1 MPEIYRAPPP
11 AGKPRPG
18 AVLPMDPSCCPDDT
32 ALAALAAREL
42 DDDARSRLGHHLD
55 GCPRCREVMAI
66 LAGSEAAARPPDA
79 TRMARGS
86 EPPSPAIPG
95 DDSGRLH
102 APGARIGRYQVTR
115 LLGSG
120 GMGVVYEAH
129 DPELERRVALK
140 LLRPE
145 LSALGAAVEARLV
158 RESRAQAR
166 LSHPNVVAVHDVG
179 VCEGQVFV
187 AMEYIAGHTL
197 GSWLRERPRTVAE
210 ILDVFAAAG
219 AGLAAAHAAG
229 LVHRD
234 FKPDNVLLGADG
246 RVCVAD
252 FGLAR
257 AAGDG
262 APAGDGAS
270 AADAA
275 PAAVTS
281 TLTRTGAIV
290 GTPAYM
296 APEQHAG
303 LATDART
310 DVFSFCVALHE
321 ALYGE
326 RPFAGATPEELAAA
340 VGRGAQRP
348 TPRGARVP
356 AWLRRVLRR
365 GLRPARED
373 RFPSMRALL
382 RALSPRRRVRVRAA
396 LGGGALAAGLAAA
409 ITLAATDRGDAA
421 APGCGDGRA
430 RLAGIWDDDVRARVR
445 AAVVTAG
452 GGQGEAR
459 WRQLEHGLD
468 RYARGWSAMRRDA
481 CLATRAGEQSAE
493 LLDRRIH
500 CLDTQ
505 LARLGEIT
513 RLVQSDDPAVSEY
526 AVDVLRGV
534 PALDRCAAPVQ
545 LEARVPTP
553 PDAATAAAVAA
564 LRDELVRADI
574 QRLAGRY
581 EAAEAL
587 LAPLEERAATLGFR
601 PAEAEVLYLRG
612 LVRMHTATPADGH
625 DTLRRAAFAAEAGRH
640 DEVAVDAWSALVLV
654 AASDLGDLPRARDYA
669 ERAGAALERLGEAPE
684 VAARLELNLGQLHLI
699 ASDHARARA
708 AFERALALAGDHEL
722 LRDEVMSRTGMLDEE
737 EGRFEDALRRHQ
749 EVLATRQAS
758 HGPDHPEVGLAHTN
772 IASVLLQLGRVEE
785 GLVHTR
791 RALAI
796 DLAVYGPTH
805 VQTARSR
812 LNVGELLAI
821 AGHHDEALGETGRA
835 RADLERVHG
844 PEHVVV
850 AMALLSEGQ
859 LLVRMGRAREA
870 VPLERRA
877 LTVFERA
884 YGEANFETA
893 RCLINL
899 GDALREAG
907 EHAEAV
913 AIARRGEAAM
923 EALVGP
929 DSPFAGYGLT
939 GTGRAL
945 LDAGRPAEAIAPLAR
960 ALALYEAG
968 GVDPVQRAAT
978 TFALARARWASRSD
992 RAGAPALA
1000 RAAREVFVAAGPG
1013 AARELAQVDAWLASL
1028 P

>member
-1 MPEIYRAPPP
+1 MRRAGDIQGP
-11 AGKPRPG
+11 AAGWEARSGP
-18 AVLPMDPSCCPDDT
+18 APMDPSRCPDDST
-32 ALAALAAREL
+32 LAELVAREL
-42 DDDARSRLGHHLD
+42 DEEARVRLGHHLD
-55 GCPRCREVMAI
+55 ACRRCREVLAI
-66 LAGSEAAARPPDA
+66 LAASASCGSEAPTGELTDER
-79 TRMARGS
+79 
-86 EPPSPAIPG
+86 
-95 DDSGRLH
+95 SGRLH
-102 APGARIGRYQVTR
+102 PPGARIGRYEVTR

-129 DPELERRVALK
+129 DPELDRRVALK

-145 LSALGAAVEARLV
+145 LSALGDAVEARLV

-166 LSHPNVVAVHDVG
+166 LSHPSVVAVHDVG
-179 VCEGQVFV
+179 VCDGQVFV
-187 AMEYIAGHTL
+187 AMEYIAGQTL
-197 GSWLRERPRTVAE
+197 GRWLREQPRTVSE

-234 FKPDNVLLGADG
+234 FKPDNVLIGADG

-262 APAGDGAS
+262 TG
-270 AADAA
+270 DAA
-275 PAAVTS
+275 PTAAGSPGSVT
-281 TLTRTGAIV
+281 TPLTRSGAIV

-303 LATDART
+303 RPTDART
-310 DVFSFCVALHE
+310 DIFSFCVALHE

-326 RPFAGATPEELAAA
+326 RPFAGDSPEELAAA
-340 VGRGAQRP
+340 VVRGELRP
-348 TPRGARVP
+348 PPRRARVP
-356 AWLRRVLRR
+356 GWLRRVVQR
-365 GLRPARED
+365 GLRPDREE
-373 RFPSMRALL
+373 RFPSMRVLL
-382 RALSPRRRVRVRAA
+382 RALSRRRRVRVRAA
-396 LGGGALAAGLAAA
+396 LGGGALAAGLAVA

-421 APGCGDGRA
+421 ARTCADGRA
-430 RLAGIWDDDVRARVR
+430 RLAGIWDDDVRVRVR
-445 AAVVTAG
+445 AAVISAG
-452 GGQGEAR
+452 GAQGEAR
-459 WRQLEHGLD
+459 WRQLEHSLD

-505 LARLGEIT
+505 LDRLGEIT
-513 RLVQSDDPAVSEY
+513 RLVQSDDAAVSEY

-534 PALDRCAAPVQ
+534 PELDRCAAPVQ
-545 LEARVPTP
+545 LEARVPQP

-564 LRDELVRADI
+564 LRDELVRADL

-581 EAAEAL
+581 DAAEAL
-587 LAPLEERAATLGFR
+587 LAPLEDRAATLGFR

-612 LVRMHTATPADGH
+612 LVRSHVATPADGH

-640 DEVAVDAWSALVLV
+640 DELAVDAWSALVLV
-654 AASDLGDLPRARDYA
+654 AAADLGDLPRARDYA
-669 ERAGAALERLGEAPE
+669 DRARAALERLGEAPE

-708 AFERALALAGDHEL
+708 SFARALALAGDHEV
-722 LRDEVMSRTGMLDEE
+722 LRDEVISRTGMLDEE
-737 EGRFEDALRRHQ
+737 EGRFEDALRRHE

-758 HGPDHPEVGLAHTN
+758 HGPDHPDVGLAHTN

-796 DLAVYGPTH
+796 DLAVHGPMN

-812 LNVGELLAI
+812 LNLGELLSI
-821 AGHHDEALGETGRA
+821 AGHHDEALRETGRG

-844 PEHVVV
+844 PDHAAV

-859 LLVRMGRAREA
+859 LLVRMERAREA
-870 VPLERRA
+870 VALERRA
-877 LTVFERA
+877 LGVFERA

-907 EHAEAV
+907 DHAEAV
-913 AIARRGEAAM
+913 VVARRGEAAM

-945 LDAGRPAEAIAPLAR
+945 LDAGRPAEAIAPLTR
-960 ALALYEAG
+960 ALTLYETG
-968 GVDPVQRAAT
+968 GVDPVQHAAT
-978 TFALARARWASRSD
+978 TFALARARWAARAD
-992 RAGAPALA
+992 RDGAPALA
-1000 RAAREVFVAAGPG
+1000 RAAREVFAAAGPA
-1013 AARELAQVDAWLASL
+1013 AARELAQVDAWLATR